1 MAWNDLLGHHQLGL
15 LLSLTGSGSRDG
27 APHADEAAARW
38 RENTSNFD
46 FEEVAAAAASLEA
59 AARAMWAELG
69 KPYVVLGND
78 RQIGRAHV

>member
-1 MAWNDLLGHHQLGL
+1 MEVKWVSREGRDWMGGEAVRGRGGRDL
-15 LLSLTGSGSRDG
+15 T
-27 APHADEAAARW
+27 
-38 RENTSNFD
+38 FD

-78 RQIGRAHV
+78 RRMAETTRKNCAGF